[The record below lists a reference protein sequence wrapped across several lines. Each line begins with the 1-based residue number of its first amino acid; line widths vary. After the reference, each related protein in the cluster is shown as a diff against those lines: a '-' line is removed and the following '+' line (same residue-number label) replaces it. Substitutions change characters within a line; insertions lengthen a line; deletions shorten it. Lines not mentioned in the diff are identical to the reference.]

1 MVATDFAMVG
11 TPSIET
17 SIIAT
22 ALPTIIGQFN
32 SFESY
37 AWVGTA
43 YIVASAIATPL
54 LGKLSD
60 LFGRRTIILTALATF
75 AIGSLLCGLARSML
89 MLIIFRGVQGAG
101 GGAITALSFAV
112 LGDIATPRE
121 RSRYVAYFSI
131 SFAVATLASIASI
144 GGALAAQGFS
154 WDDLFLNLLATS
166 AKFASMRYADE
177 LTPTAFTQASLL
189 SSYVATALGGLLFAG
204 QPGARERWL
213 IALASFVPAVL
224 IMVTQS
230 AKGVL
235 FLSIAYFWGAINVC
249 RIFNGETRLG
259 SSEGLKQLTKATIL
273 LVPLVAFS
281 FLARG
286 MSETDEASDIG
297 ETLRYYFSSYM
308 FAHLYAFSDWFG
320 AYLGDPASLEYAPN
334 GARFGLYTFYGLFQ
348 LLGDPPALPQGV
360 YDEYFTVEGVFAS
373 NIYTI
378 YRGLLMDFG
387 LAGSLVFLLLA
398 SWLAHVVFLLLLGS
412 KRPRFAVAAYIVM
425 TGVFVHSFL
434 SSLLMYNSTYATLA
448 ALWLILAFNGALS
461 YRTTSR
467 PCPGDVP
474 VVGLGSV
481 RRSADA

>member
-1 MVATDFAMVG
+1 MIDAALIVSKLIGVGIGAGMVL
-11 TPSIET
+11 I
-17 SIIAT
+17 
-22 ALPTIIGQFN
+22 
-32 SFESY
+32 
-37 AWVGTA
+37 A
-43 YIVASAIATPL
+43 YIVRLHAGSWLAPGSVYCLLWAGFTLIPL
-54 LGKLSD
+54 LMAPTMPVNL
-60 LFGRRTIILTALATF
+60 LALIYVLAACVTF
-75 AIGSLLCGLARSML
+75 ALGAALLPWRTAVNANLAKPRA
-89 MLIIFRGVQGAG
+89 RA
-101 GGAITALSFAV
+101 SFS
-112 LGDIATPRE
+112 TP
-121 RSRYVAYFSI
+121 VI
-131 SFAVATLASIASI
+131 WTSFAVATLASIASI

-189 SSYVATALGGLLFAG
+189 SSYVATALGGLLFAS